1 MESRQGELFVLESID
16 RRARIGLRL
25 LFVLTHCAISLG
37 LGGSPGVPL
46 MEGARLLSQAVGLV
60 MHFFE
65 GLTII
70 TTESRSPYN
79 QAG

>member
-1 MESRQGELFVLESID
+1 M
-16 RRARIGLRL
+16 
-25 LFVLTHCAISLG
+25 
-37 LGGSPGVPL
+37 